1 MTKDNAAA
9 ARDLAGRFWEGL
21 LALEPMIGTYIG
33 DDRYDDRLPDPS
45 DDGVA
50 ARKAF
55 MEKSLAE
62 RSKIDAGPLDVELRT
77 TLDVLESLIRDAW
90 ALALGR
96 PAESLVNKDLLS
108 ELQRIADELRS
119 TRAAAWLKEIEEL
132 RGALEV
138 NLNRKIASDGLMM
151 KLAAA

>member
-1 MTKDNAAA
+1 GLPSDLAKGQHRVRDRARCGLGRCGAWCPHPLRLSTHPRLLWPGTRESLRGSSPEGPPQLALRAMRFDMLPAHHRVREKGRPKLTKDNAAA

-62 RSKIDAGPLDVELRT
+62 RSKIDAG
-77 TLDVLESLIRDAW
+77 
-90 ALALGR
+90 
-96 PAESLVNKDLLS
+96 
-108 ELQRIADELRS
+108 
-119 TRAAAWLKEIEEL
+119 
-132 RGALEV
+132 
-138 NLNRKIASDGLMM
+138 
-151 KLAAA
+151 